1 MTRTNQLQPQ
11 LKIQAPHRQ
20 LQLQLLLLLFG
31 LLMLPTIAAVPQ
43 QQLLLDTTQVT
54 EVAQVEQEATV
65 PSLNDLSDLS
75 AGINLF
81 PVSNLIAAAA
91 NAEPPAPVQFV
102 RIAMNSGLPDG
113 IGNWSGMVQKL
124 LQALLVAQCNVAPTT
139 LWPTDYGDMAAINQ
153 D

>member
-1 MTRTNQLQPQ
+1 MSAANKMTRTNQLQPQ

-102 RIAMNSGLPDG
+102 RIAMNSGL
-113 IGNWSGMVQKL
+113 
-124 LQALLVAQCNVAPTT
+124 
-139 LWPTDYGDMAAINQ
+139 
-153 D
+153 

>member
-1 MTRTNQLQPQ
+1 MSAANKMTRTNQLQPQ

-65 PSLNDLSDLS
+65 PSLNDLSVQFADLS

-102 RIAMNSGLPDG
+102 RIAMNSGL
-113 IGNWSGMVQKL
+113 
-124 LQALLVAQCNVAPTT
+124 
-139 LWPTDYGDMAAINQ
+139 
-153 D
+153 